1 MELREQMQKL
11 AVLQTLD
18 LKIQGMQR
26 EKDEIPFRLATVE
39 EAFKKEEERVL
50 GQKAELERLQKER
63 RQKEKELEEEV
74 DRVKKTESR
83 VFEIKTNKEYQ
94 AVLKEIE
101 NAKKLNRQREEEILG
116 LLERLEEIQKD
127 VKQGEKQLEE
137 KRKDYQQQVAELQQ
151 RAASFEQKMATE
163 VREKEKRQREITP
176 DLLNKYQMLLEKRQ
190 GVAVARVVNG
200 VCMACNMNM
209 RPQLFIELQRQ
220 DALIICPNCSRI
232 LYWENGVDKAK
243 VP

>member
-1 MELREQMQKL
+1 MREQMEKL

-18 LKIQGMQR
+18 MKIQGMQR
-26 EKDEIPFRLATVE
+26 EKDEIPLRLATVE
-39 EAFKKEEERVL
+39 EAFKKEEEKVL

-74 DRVKKTESR
+74 DRVKKTEAR

-101 NAKKLNRQREEEILG
+101 NAKKFNRQREEEILG
-116 LLERLEEIQKD
+116 ILERLEEIQRNL
-127 VKQGEKQLEE
+127 KQSEKELEE
-137 KRKDYQQQVAELQQ
+137 KRKTYQQEVTELQEK
-151 RAASFEQKMATE
+151 ASSFDQKMATE
-163 VREKEKRQREITP
+163 VRERQKRQKEITP
-176 DLLNKYQMLLEKRQ
+176 NLLSRYEMLLERRQ

-209 RPQLFIELQRQ
+209 RPQLYIELQRQ

>member
-1 MELREQMQKL
+1 MELREQMEKL

-18 LKIQGMQR
+18 LKIRVMQR
-26 EKDEIPFRLATVE
+26 EKDEIPLRLATVE
-39 EAFKKEEERVL
+39 DTFKKEEEQAL
-50 GQKAELERLQKER
+50 GQRAELERLQKER

-74 DRVKKTESR
+74 DRVKKTEAR

-116 LLERLEEIQKD
+116 VLERLEEIQRK
-127 VKQGEKQLEE
+127 VKENEKQLGE
-137 KRKDYQQQVAELQQ
+137 KRKDYEQQVAELQQ
-151 RAASFEQKMATE
+151 RADAFEQKMATE
-163 VREKEKRQREITP
+163 VREKEKRQREIPP
-176 DLLNKYQMLLEKRQ
+176 DLLSKYQMLLERRQ

-200 VCMACNMNM
+200 VCTACNMNM
-209 RPQLFIELQRQ
+209 RPQLYIELQRQ
-220 DALIICPNCSRI
+220 DVLIICPNCSRI